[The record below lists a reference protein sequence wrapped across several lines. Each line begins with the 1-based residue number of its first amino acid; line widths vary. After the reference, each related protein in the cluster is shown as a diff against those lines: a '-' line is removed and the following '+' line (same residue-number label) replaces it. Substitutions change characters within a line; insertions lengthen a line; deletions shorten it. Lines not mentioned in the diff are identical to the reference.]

1 MVGKIAGAVARAVA
15 RAEAERPSLDDRA
28 KSPGLMGARRYH
40 AVRLWNS
47 VQPHP
52 AQQAPEGMLLLA
64 RGLGLRALYAAVQL
78 AHPVALAGVLG
89 TAGARAVADLL
100 RRHPGRGDQAGLCR
114 GTFARAAQKPPPH
127 RARPRGRY
135 ATSRV
140 ARRMC

>member
-15 RAEAERPSLDDRA
+15 RAEAERPSPDDRA

-40 AVRLWNS
+40 AVRLWHS

-52 AQQAPEGMLLLA
+52 AQQAPEGVFLFT

-89 TAGARAVADLL
+89 TAGTRAVADFL
-100 RRHPGRGDQAGLCR
+100 RRDPGRSDQAGLCR
-114 GTFARAAQKPPPH
+114 STLARAAQNPPP
-127 RARPRGRY
+127 R
-135 ATSRV
+135 
-140 ARRMC
+140 